1 MSYEFTRLEML
12 IGEVGIEKLS
22 SSTLVVF
29 GIGGVGSYA
38 VEALARSAIGNL
50 ILVDFDMISESN
62 INRQIHSLE
71 ATVGK
76 NKVDVMK
83 ERIESINSNCNVTA
97 VQKIINEENI
107 EEFFRDKKIDFVLDA
122 IDMMRAK
129 ISLIE
134 YCYENNLNIISSM
147 GFGNKM
153 NPEMIEIAVGK
164 HFRENKESK
173 HWRNAMYGWYR
184 YDSRF
189 AIPVYRDDEE
199 VERYNIFHASL
210 IVRYSED
217 GKLYL
222 YDVID
227 IKKRNEQPD

>member
-107 EEFFRDKKIDFVLDA
+107 EEFFRDKKIDFLLDA

-134 YCYENNLNIISSM
+134 YC
-147 GFGNKM
+147 
-153 NPEMIEIAVGK
+153 
-164 HFRENKESK
+164 
-173 HWRNAMYGWYR
+173 
-184 YDSRF
+184 
-189 AIPVYRDDEE
+189 
-199 VERYNIFHASL
+199 
-210 IVRYSED
+210 
-217 GKLYL
+217 
-222 YDVID
+222 
-227 IKKRNEQPD
+227 